1 MSSRVSPVSGESQH
15 PSSQVPE
22 KASIL
27 SSLPAYRGHPV
38 IKCWDVTP
46 CVHGGPASLAFQPV
60 VTASHVGIVD
70 AEGEGLK
77 GRTTLGVLPLRYRAE
92 CGFSPYP
99 WKAKGKEPIGHKRGD
114 SSVLDNSPGLWSKS
128 LSSLFLTQV
137 LAPVA
142 EKLTVFGMC
151 LMTPPLVAPMGV
163 ITGGAWTSPR
173 AGTPLEKSSHRS
185 FQFCVSLRDPNPCLP
200 RVSIFQSSVGE
211 R

>member
-1 MSSRVSPVSGESQH
+1 MLKERNQRAGQH
-15 PSSQVPE
+15 S
-22 KASIL
+22 ASCL
-27 SSLPAYRGHPV
+27 SDTGLS
-38 IKCWDVTP
+38 
-46 CVHGGPASLAFQPV
+46 
-60 VTASHVGIVD
+60 VD
-70 AEGEGLK
+70 
-77 GRTTLGVLPLRYRAE
+77 PLLI
-92 CGFSPYP
+92 P
-99 WKAKGKEPIGHKRGD
+99 GKQRQREPIGHKRGG
-114 SSVLDNSPGLWSKS
+114 SSVLDNSPGLLSKS

-163 ITGGAWTSPR
+163 ITGGAWNSPR

-200 RVSIFQSSVGE
+200 RVSIFQSSISE